1 MWEGPHCPDNL
12 GVATF
17 VADRRLLILFIM
29 SEPVYILGGGRTD
42 FKRNLKKEGKTIRNL
57 ITEAGKKAL
66 DDAKTDPAEIQ
77 AATVGNFNAGQFTKQ
92 LHLGA
97 FIPEIDPKLHG
108 VPTIHTEGACA
119 SGALSVLLGAQWIM
133 GGFHDAVLVVGA
145 EQQKTMSSL
154 DGSDVLGAAADYHI
168 EKPEYGDFMFPKL
181 FGRIAQ
187 IYIEKYGASE
197 KELSWVAFK
206 NYAHARLNPLAQM
219 RDADL
224 TYDCASQVSDKNP
237 SVAPPLKVSDCS
249 QITDGAASL
258 VLVSGKHL
266 DRMGLDKSKL
276 PRLLGFGSTTDY
288 LALAKKDAPTFST
301 ARKAAEKA
309 FGMANLKP
317 RDMHGAEVHDCFS
330 ITEIVA
336 YEILGLAESGKGVE
350 LVKSGATALPQVR
363 PEKAKASFQIPV
375 NAGGGLIA
383 DGHPVGATGVRQVF
397 EAYQQLTEQAGA
409 RQIEDARKFLTF
421 NMGGSLTTSVAMVW
435 GRE

>member
-1 MWEGPHCPDNL
+1 
-12 GVATF
+12 
-17 VADRRLLILFIM
+17 
-29 SEPVYILGGGRTD
+29 
-42 FKRNLKKEGKTIRNL
+42 
-57 ITEAGKKAL
+57 
-66 DDAKTDPAEIQ
+66 
-77 AATVGNFNAGQFTKQ
+77 
-92 LHLGA
+92 
-97 FIPEIDPKLHG
+97 
-108 VPTIHTEGACA
+108 
-119 SGALSVLLGAQWIM
+119 
-133 GGFHDAVLVVGA
+133 
-145 EQQKTMSSL
+145 
-154 DGSDVLGAAADYHI
+154 
-168 EKPEYGDFMFPKL
+168 MFPKL

-249 QITDGAASL
+249 QITDGAAAL
-258 VLVSGKHL
+258 VLVSGRYL
-266 DRMGLDKSKL
+266 DRMGIDKSKL

-336 YEILGLAESGKGVE
+336 YEILGLAEPGKGAE
-350 LVKSGATALPQVR
+350 LAMSGATALPQVR
-363 PEKAKASFQIPV
+363 GEHIKGSVAWEIPV
-375 NAGGGLIA
+375 NAGGGLIG

-397 EAYQQLTEQAGA
+397 EAYQHLTGQSGA
-409 RQIEDARKFLTF
+409 RQIAGAKKFLTF
-421 NMGGSLTTSVAMVW
+421 NMGGSLTTAVAMIW